1 MHFPNVKGRREWI
14 ILAIWIAY
22 IILLLFC
29 KEPAKKLYGV
39 CTLTDE
45 PSPSRHSFQYAFSWA
60 TPTLFKHIQVYGWPH
75 ETAVW
80 DHVLWDIV
88 WDNCVWDN
96 VWTLCIKGENL
107 KFGHVILEPKM
118 EQLCQLYLSTL
129 FIVQNLKKKLL
140 ELIRTSVFG
149 LKMTYLPW
157 RNFFSEKPL
166 I

>member
-45 PSPSRHSFQYAFSWA
+45 PSPSRHLFQYAFSWA

-96 VWTLCIKGENL
+96 VWTLCIKGEIL
-107 KFGHVILEPKM
+107 KFGHFILEPKM
-118 EQLCQLYLSTL
+118 EQLCHLYLSTL
-129 FIVQNLKKKLL
+129 SLCKVWKK
-140 ELIRTSVFG
+140 T
-149 LKMTYLPW
+149 
-157 RNFFSEKPL
+157 NC
-166 I
+166 

>member
-1 MHFPNVKGRREWI
+1 MAYVRLQMNLPHPLI
-14 ILAIWIAY
+14 CSSMLLAGPPLPY
-22 IILLLFC
+22 SSYVL
-29 KEPAKKLYGV
+29 
-39 CTLTDE
+39 
-45 PSPSRHSFQYAFSWA
+45 
-60 TPTLFKHIQVYGWPH
+60 YGWPH

-96 VWTLCIKGENL
+96 VWTLCVKGENL

-129 FIVQNLKKKLL
+129 FIVQNLEKKLL
-140 ELIRTSVFG
+140 ELIRTSFFG
-149 LKMTYLPW
+149 LKVTYLPW
-157 RNFFSEKPL
+157 RNFFSEKSL